1 MHTCITAQWILKHTY
16 WQETG
21 HVLGI
26 ILIAASVIGL
36 LLLLLGCR
44 LSRRRRRW
52 LLIEAEI
59 TQFLTKTESN
69 DDGSTTTFYAPE
81 YTYSFNG
88 NTYVESGSYANV
100 KLHSVGTRVSLF
112 IDPERPENFRVKN
125 EEIIGVLIIC
135 GILIVLLAVGIVML
149 IV

>member
-1 MHTCITAQWILKHTY
+1 MHKQITAYWILKHTF
-16 WQETG
+16 WQEPG

-36 LLLLLGCR
+36 LLLLLGCW

-59 TQFLTKTESN
+59 TQFLTKTERN

-81 YTYSFNG
+81 YTYSFG
-88 NTYVESGSYANV
+88 GKTYVESGSYSNV
-100 KLHSVGTRVSLF
+100 KLHSVGARVPLL
-112 IDPERPENFRVKN
+112 IDPEHPEEFRVKN
-125 EEIIGVLIIC
+125 EEIIGILIIC
-135 GILIVLLAVGIVML
+135 GILIVLLAAGIVLL